1 VLLSNTNAIH
11 FEMILATYPLLK
23 HFDEFVL
30 SYKVGVMK
38 PAERIYREAI
48 TAARC
53 DAGECFYADDVEHYV
68 EGAKRAGIDAVRFE
82 SCEQIR
88 EELTA
93 RGIL

>member
-1 VLLSNTNAIH
+1 
-11 FEMILATYPLLK
+11 
-23 HFDEFVL
+23 
-30 SYKVGVMK
+30 MK